1 MKGEDVSFHAL
12 GWSKYNGG
20 NSKYQI
26 ICCRLFCILIYHII
40 LKACHVLRQYYN
52 IERSLQ
58 KCITRNNFTNTVNI
72 GNTNYALY
80 SLIFKNSIT
89 LLLI

>member
-1 MKGEDVSFHAL
+1 MKGEDVSFYAL

-26 ICCRLFCILIYHII
+26 RCRRFCILIYHII
-40 LKACHVLRQYYN
+40 LKACRVLRQYYN

-58 KCITRNNFTNTVNI
+58 ECITRNNFTNTVNI

-80 SLIFKNSIT
+80 SLIFKNSII